1 MPNLILLSVLAAFPP
16 LSTDMYLPAIPT
28 LQAVWGIPM
37 AQANLSLVIYF
48 VSFSLFLLVHGPLSD
63 RLGRRPVLIYGI
75 LTFIAG
81 SWLCAAATNI
91 TFLILARVVQGAG
104 AAAASALAL
113 ALSKDLYEG
122 VERQKV
128 LASIGVIMA
137 FCPMLAPTLGGLML
151 RFGSW
156 RWIFISQGL
165 VALVGLYGVYRL
177 KEPLTSFTSGGFLAV
192 AGRYVSVFKNG
203 RFTVL
208 ALAFACM
215 VFPHFGFIGGSPAI
229 YITGFGMTEDVFG
242 IYFAANALGFMLG
255 SLACTRLGGSFK
267 PVRILYS
274 ALIAIFSA
282 GSALL
287 LLGGTSPLTVAI
299 PMFFI
304 TFSVGF
310 SRPVSNHMILEEV
323 DKDVGAASAVMTFEM
338 FLVGAVSMEV
348 IALEW
353 SSKVVVLGILA
364 LLGSA
369 IPLAVLLAMRF
380 VSGKKKA
387 AEDCSSC
394 PEMPE

>member
-1 MPNLILLSVLAAFPP
+1 MPNLILLAVLAAFPP

-28 LQAVWGIPM
+28 LQEVWGIPM

-48 VSFSLFLLVHGPLSD
+48 ISFSIFLLIHGPLSD
-63 RLGRRPVLIYGI
+63 RLGRRPVLICGI

-91 TFLILARVVQGAG
+91 TLLSLARVVQGAG

-151 RFGSW
+151 KFGSW
-156 RWIFISQGL
+156 RWIFISQGAL
-165 VALVGLYGVYRL
+165 ALVGLYGVFRL
-177 KEPLTSFTSGGFLAV
+177 KEPLTSFTTGGFLAV

-203 RFTVL
+203 RFSVM
-208 ALAFACM
+208 AMAFAFM
-215 VFPHFGFIGGSPAI
+215 IFPHFGFIGGSPAI

-242 IYFAANALGFMLG
+242 LYFGANALGFMLG
-255 SLACTRLGGSFK
+255 SFACTRLGGSFK
-267 PVRILYS
+267 PVRILYTT
-274 ALIAIFSA
+274 LIGIFCC
-282 GSALL
+282 GCALL
-287 LLGGTSPLTVAI
+287 ALGGTSPLTVAI

-304 TFSVGF
+304 TFCVGF

-323 DKDVGAASAVMTFEM
+323 DSDVGAASAVMTFEM
-338 FLVGAVSMEV
+338 FVVGAVSMEV

-353 SSKVVVLGILA
+353 SSKIAVLGIMALA
-364 LLGSA
+364 GSA
-369 IPLAVLLAMRF
+369 VPLTVLLIMRYL
-380 VSGKKKA
+380 SGKNTA
-387 AEDCSSC
+387 AE
-394 PEMPE
+394 

>member
-1 MPNLILLSVLAAFPP
+1 VPNLILLAILAAFPP

-28 LQAVWGIPM
+28 LQEVWGIPM

-48 VSFSLFLLVHGPLSD
+48 ISFSVFLLIHGPLSD
-63 RLGRRPVLIYGI
+63 RLGRRPVLICGI

-81 SWLCAAATNI
+81 SWLCAAATSI
-91 TFLILARVVQGAG
+91 TLLSLARVVQGAG

-151 RFGSW
+151 KFGSW
-156 RWIFISQGL
+156 RWIFISQGIL
-165 VALVGLYGVYRL
+165 ALVGLYGVYRL
-177 KEPLTSFTSGGFLAV
+177 KEPLTSFTTGGFLAV

-203 RFTVL
+203 RFSVM
-208 ALAFACM
+208 ALAFAFM
-215 VFPHFGFIGGSPAI
+215 IFPHFGFIGGSPAI
-229 YITGFGMTEDVFG
+229 YITGFGMTEDIFG
-242 IYFAANALGFMLG
+242 LYFGANALGFMLG
-255 SLACTRLGGSFK
+255 SFTCTRLGGSFK
-267 PVRILYS
+267 PVRMLYTT
-274 ALIAIFSA
+274 LVVIFCA
-282 GSALL
+282 GCALL

-304 TFSVGF
+304 TFCVGF

-323 DKDVGAASAVMTFEM
+323 DSDIGAASAVMTFEM
-338 FLVGAVSMEV
+338 FVVGAVSMEI

-353 SSKVVVLGILA
+353 SSKIVVLGIMA
-364 LLGSA
+364 LIGSLV
-369 IPLAVLLAMRF
+369 PLSVLLAMRYF
-380 VSGKKKA
+380 SQKKVA
-387 AEDCSSC
+387 TE
-394 PEMPE
+394 